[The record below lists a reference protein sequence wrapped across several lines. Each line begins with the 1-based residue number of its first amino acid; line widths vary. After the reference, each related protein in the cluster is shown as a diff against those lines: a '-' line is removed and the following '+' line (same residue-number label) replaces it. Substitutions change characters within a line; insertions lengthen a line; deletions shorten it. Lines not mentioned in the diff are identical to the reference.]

1 MLGSLLGYNLDS
13 VCASCVPRWRLLLH
27 TPYFRLSLNLG
38 IRTNPLPDKNPLAV
52 FTTRDKNPLAVLQP
66 RTKTRSL
73 CYHHGQKPAR
83 R

>member
-1 MLGSLLGYNLDS
+1 MPLFTELEGESDH
-13 VCASCVPRWRLLLH
+13 V
-27 TPYFRLSLNLG
+27 G

-52 FTTRDKNPLAVLQP
+52 FTTPDKTPLAVLPP

-73 CYHHGQKPAR
+73 CYHPGLKPAR